1 MATAFLSDKS
11 MVVIMITQQTDFTLD
26 KEETHGCTCA
36 YLVLYFQFLG
46 KMHSLVPQLF
56 SLALNLRLMLNLS
69 SVT

>member
-1 MATAFLSDKS
+1 MATAFLSDRV
-11 MVVIMITQQTDFTLD
+11 MVVIVTTQQTDFTLD

-36 YLVLYFQFLG
+36 YLVLYFQFLS
-46 KMHSLVPQLF
+46 KMHSLVSQPS